1 MILKKSQ
8 HRSFLTLLE
17 RTPRELRTIM
27 DLAGRIDADPD
38 GFRTPLA
45 WKTIG
50 LLFEKSSTRTRLSF
64 EAGIRQLGGGS
75 LFLGGDIQLARG
87 ETIEDTARV
96 MSAYLDMLVIRTF
109 GHDRIEAFSAAAAI
123 PVINGLTDGH
133 HPCQALSDFYFM
145 EKVLGSLSGLRLTY
159 VGDGNNMA
167 RSLAEGAALLGVHLT
182 LASPP
187 DYSLPETEVAGLDRI
202 AKSAG
207 GSVRT
212 LSDPVEASRGANVLY
227 TDVWTSMGQE
237 AESAIR
243 EKAFRGYCIDRNLV
257 GLADPEV
264 IVMHCLPAY
273 RGKEITAEVI
283 DGPRSRV
290 FEQAAARLPLQK
302 AIMMFCMGR
311 EQ

>member
-1 MILKKSQ
+1 MKKSP
-8 HRSFLTLLE
+8 HRSFLTLIE
-17 RTPRELRTIM
+17 KTPRELRSIM
-27 DLAGRIDADPD
+27 DLAGRIESDPEA
-38 GFRTPLA
+38 FRTPLA
-45 WKTIG
+45 WKTVG

-109 GHDRIEAFSAAAAI
+109 GHERIEAFSQAAAI
-123 PVINGLTDGH
+123 PVVNGLTDGH
-133 HPCQALSDFYFM
+133 HPCQALSDFYYM
-145 EKVLGSLSGLRLTY
+145 EKVFGTLSGLRMTY

-167 RSLAEGAALLGVHLT
+167 RSLAEGAALLGVKLI
-182 LASPP
+182 LASPQ
-187 DYSLPETEVAGLDRI
+187 DYQLPESEVAALNRI
-202 AKSAG
+202 AHETG

-212 LSDPVEASRGANVLY
+212 LSDPREAARGAQVLY

-243 EKAFRGYCIDRNLV
+243 EKAFRGYCIDRSLLA
-257 GLADPEV
+257 LADPEA

-302 AIMMFCMGR
+302 AIMMFCLGR
-311 EQ
+311 EL

>member
-1 MILKKSQ
+1 MKKSSL
-8 HRSFLTLLE
+8 RSFLTILE
-17 RTPRELRTIM
+17 RTPSELRGIM
-27 DLAGRIDADPD
+27 DLAKEIEREPGRFRDPLD
-38 GFRTPLA
+38 
-45 WKTIG
+45 WKTVG

-96 MSAYLDMLVIRTF
+96 MTAYLDMLVIRTF
-109 GHDRIEAFSAAAAI
+109 GHDRIEAFAAASGI
-123 PVINGLTDGH
+123 PVINGLTDEH
-133 HPCQALSDFYFM
+133 HPCQALSDYYYM
-145 EKVLGSLSGLRLTY
+145 EKSFGGLKGLRIAY

-167 RSLAEGAALLGVHLT
+167 RSLAEGAAVLGAHLT
-182 LASPP
+182 LSSPA
-187 DYSLPETEVAGLDRI
+187 DYSLPDGEVTRLNRLAQE
-202 AKSAG
+202 SG

-212 LSDPVEASRGANVLY
+212 LSDPLEASRGAHVLY

-243 EKAFRGYCIDRNLV
+243 EKAFRGYSINRELLSV
-257 GLADPEV
+257 ADPEA
-264 IVMHCLPAY
+264 IVLHCLPAY

-302 AIMMFCMGR
+302 AIMMFCIGR
-311 EQ
+311 ER

>member
-1 MILKKSQ
+1 LKKSP

-17 RTPRELRTIM
+17 RTSGELRSIM
-27 DLAGRIDADPD
+27 ELARRIEAEPE
-38 GFRTPLA
+38 GYRTPLA
-45 WKTIG
+45 WKTVG

-109 GHDRIEAFSAAAAI
+109 GHERIEAFSAAAGI

-133 HPCQALSDFYFM
+133 HPCQALSDFFYM
-145 EKVLGSLSGLRLTY
+145 EKVFGTLPGLRVTY

-167 RSLAEGAALLGVHLT
+167 RSLAEGAARLGVNLI
-182 LASPP
+182 LASPK
-187 DYSLPETEVAGLDRI
+187 DYQLPEDEVGALDRI
-202 AKSAG
+202 AREAG
-207 GSVRT
+207 GSIRT
-212 LSDPVEASRGANVLY
+212 LPDPLEASRGAQVLY

-243 EKAFRGYCIDRNLV
+243 EKAFRGYCIDRSLLGV
-257 GLADPEV
+257 ADPEA

-311 EQ
+311 EL